1 MRRATTLLSIAVA
14 AIPAFAADPPNVR
27 EYEERCVNYYARQYG
42 VSAALVRAVIQVESA
57 WQPGAVSSKGA
68 MGLMQLMPAT
78 AQHFGVVHP
87 FYIHENV
94 RGGVA
99 YLAELQRTFS
109 WRPSPGHG
117 RLCRRR
123 AADSCA
129 WIELLL
135 RRSLR
140 LRSTDCTT
148 ISRRIKALRRE
159 INMRRLK
166 ACVCAMGLLGIASGQ
181 NKKAPPAATPPV
193 SIGPA
198 GSVTS
203 SNR

>member
-1 MRRATTLLSIAVA
+1 MRGATTLLSIAVA
-14 AIPAFAADPPNVR
+14 VIPAFAGVGPGVH
-27 EYEERCVNYYARQYG
+27 EYAERCVAYYARQYG

-99 YLAELQRTFS
+99 YLSELQQLFS
-109 WRPSPGHG
+109 WRPSSGHG
-117 RLCRRR
+117 RQCRRR
-123 AADSCA
+123 AADSWA
-129 WIELLL
+129 WLELLL

-148 ISRRIKALRRE
+148 VSRRIEAFRSQ
-159 INMRRLK
+159 IT
-166 ACVCAMGLLGIASGQ
+166 CAD
-181 NKKAPPAATPPV
+181 
-193 SIGPA
+193 
-198 GSVTS
+198 
-203 SNR
+203 